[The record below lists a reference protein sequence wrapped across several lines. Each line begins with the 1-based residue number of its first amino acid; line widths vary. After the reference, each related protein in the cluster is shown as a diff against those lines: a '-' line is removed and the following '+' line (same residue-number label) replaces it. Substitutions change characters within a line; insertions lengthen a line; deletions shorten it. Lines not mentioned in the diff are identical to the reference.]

1 MAPGITKRV
10 EKMSSNFGWNEKE
23 LFSALLQE
31 LSDIQLPFSIFTPEE
46 KVEIV
51 IAEINND
58 TQKLE
63 YIYNM
68 SAKRIKK
75 QYNI

>member
-1 MAPGITKRV
+1 MAPGITKRI